1 MRPQGFTLIEL
12 MFAILVAGL
21 IVAITV
27 PLYSD
32 AMQKAR
38 IGQVIAD
45 MSQIEG
51 ELEKFRFRPP
61 GALPPNLAAIAMDT
75 LQDPWGN
82 PYQYLNIEAGAPLG
96 DVRKDKNLVPL
107 NTDFDLYSLG
117 EDGLSVPALTAKASH
132 DDIIRAGNGAYV
144 GIAKDY

>member
-1 MRPQGFTLIEL
+1 MRPQGFTLLEL
-12 MFAILVAGL
+12 MFATLVAALL
-21 IVAITV
+21 IAIAV

-45 MSQIEG
+45 MSRIEG

-61 GALPPNLAAIAMDT
+61 GDLPPNLAAIGMDT
-75 LQDPWGN
+75 LRDPWGN
-82 PYQYLNIEAGAPLG
+82 PYQYLNIEAGAPIG
-96 DVRKDKNLVPL
+96 AVRKDKNLVPL

-117 EDGLSVPALTAKASH
+117 ADGLSLPPLTAIASR
-132 DDIIRAGNGAYV
+132 DDIIRAGNGSYL